1 MENKNKKMNKTVNQK
16 TPDNITESP
25 SNFSNLE
32 KMSVKEL
39 LNGINQED
47 GQVHL
52 AVNLAIPQIE
62 KFVSLLIDRIKAGG
76 RLFYL
81 GAGTS
86 GRLGVLDAS
95 ELPPTFG
102 VPASIVIGLIAG
114 GDKALRNAVE
124 SAEDDWDKAWDEIQ
138 EHGFNKNDTVLGIAA
153 SGTTPYVIGGVKKAR
168 KNGFLTACIT
178 CNPEAPVSKEAEIVI
193 EAIVGP
199 EFVTG
204 STRLKAGTAQK
215 MILNMI
221 TTSLMIR
228 LGRVQGNKMVNMQ
241 LTNKKLVERGTKMIM
256 DELKLDEKLAKSL
269 LLKYGSVKKAI
280 QAYK

>member
-1 MENKNKKMNKTVNQK
+1 MNKDSNQK
-16 TPDNITESP
+16 TSNKITESP

-32 KMSVKEL
+32 TMSVTEL
-39 LNGINQED
+39 LTGINQED

-52 AVNLAIPQIE
+52 AVNKAIPEIE
-62 KFVSLLIDRIKAGG
+62 RFVTLLIDRVKAGG
-76 RLFYL
+76 RLFYI

-102 VPASIVIGLIAG
+102 VPGNIVIGLIAG
-114 GDKALRNAVE
+114 GEKALRNAVE
-124 SAEDDWDKAWDEIQ
+124 AAEDDWDKAWEEIQ
-138 EHGFNKNDTVLGIAA
+138 EHGFNQNDTILGIAA

-168 KNGFLTACIT
+168 KNGLLTACIT
-178 CNPEAPVSKEAEIVI
+178 CNPKAPVSKEAEIVI

-221 TTSLMIR
+221 TTSLMIK
-228 LGRVQGNKMVNMQ
+228 LGRVKGNKMVNMQ
-241 LTNKKLVERGTKMIM
+241 LTNKKLVERGTQMIM
-256 DELKLDEKLAKSL
+256 EELNLEEETSKNL
-269 LLKYGSVKKAI
+269 LLKHGSVKKAI
-280 QAYK
+280 EAYK

>member
-1 MENKNKKMNKTVNQK
+1 MNNTPNKKTDNK
-16 TPDNITESP
+16 ITEAP

-32 KMSVKEL
+32 KMSVSEL
-39 LNGINQED
+39 LYGINQED
-47 GQVHL
+47 GQIHI
-52 AVNLAIPQIE
+52 AVNKAIPTIE
-62 KFVSLLIDRIKAGG
+62 KFVSLLIDRIKSGG

-102 VPASIVIGLIAG
+102 VPANIVIGLIAG
-114 GDKALRNAVE
+114 GEKALRSAVE
-124 SAEDDWDKAWDEIQ
+124 SAEDDPEKAWQ
-138 EHGFNKNDTVLGIAA
+138 ELQDYDINENDSVLGIAA

-168 KNGFLTACIT
+168 ENGLLTACIT
-178 CNPEAPVSKEAEIVI
+178 CNPDAPVSKEAEIVI
-193 EAIVGP
+193 EAVVGP

-221 TTSLMIR
+221 TTSLMIK
-228 LGRVQGNKMVNMQ
+228 LGRVKGNKMVNMQ
-241 LTNKKLVERGTKMIM
+241 LTNKKLVERGTLMIM
-256 DELKLDEKLAKSL
+256 EELKLDKESSKSL
-269 LLKYGSVKKAI
+269 LLEHGSVKKAI
-280 QAYK
+280 EAYKKS